1 MSEDSNREQPGF
13 QVSDRRFWVQDESIV
28 DRATLTEVKYPS
40 FVEELKARTEAA
52 EQKLRERLD
61 HLDKENAAYRER
73 LERLV
78 EQRVDRVKAAL
89 LLDYLEIA
97 DNLERALEA
106 ASAPEAFDA
115 LREGVALNLGLL
127 LSKLR
132 AAGVEPIETLQ
143 VPFDPAQAEAVGII
157 PVEDPGQD
165 GLVLEQLQKG
175 YRLNEQVLRPAR
187 VRVGKLA

>member
-1 MSEDSNREQPGF
+1 MSEDSNPEPPGF

-52 EQKLRERLD
+52 EQKLRERLE

-73 LERLV
+73 LERMV
-78 EQRVDRVKAAL
+78 EQRVDRVKAEL

-106 ASAPEAFDA
+106 ASAPEGLSA

-127 LSKLR
+127 LKKLR
-132 AAGVEPIETLQ
+132 SAGVEPIKTLQ
-143 VPFDPAQAEAVGII
+143 VPFDPTHAEAVGII
-157 PVEDPGQD
+157 PVEDPEQD
-165 GLVLEQLQKG
+165 GLVLEELQRG